1 MELRPH
7 GLTLLL
13 KTAVFGVW
21 LGSVGISHLI
31 PFSALPL
38 RVYKRL
44 ALKLFRGEPA
54 IAMFD

>member
-7 GLTLLL
+7 GLTTSL

-21 LGSVGISHLI
+21 LGRVDKSHLF

-38 RVYKRL
+38 RVYDVL
-44 ALKLFRGEPA
+44 VLKLFRGEPA
-54 IAMFD
+54 IAEFD